1 MLKRPVGPGG
11 LTDQG
16 AFAYTGTMG
25 DAWVVGVLAGAVDST
40 RQKCVH
46 LQSAATDDLGPSWV
60 WLSTFPV
67 DLKCAYMVVWTKV
80 DLCST
85 CLYDGSRRDRSSG
98 AIFGRATPLYN

>member
-16 AFAYTGTMG
+16 AFAYTGTME

-40 RQKCVH
+40 RQKYVR
-46 LQSAATDDLGPSWV
+46 LQSAAADDLGPPWA

-67 DLKCAYMVVWTKV
+67 DFTCVYAVVCTK
-80 DLCST
+80 
-85 CLYDGSRRDRSSG
+85 
-98 AIFGRATPLYN
+98 